1 MELETERPRLSFF
14 RLPVFLALRVRLG
27 RVQEPKRQVAL
38 RPPGLC
44 VCRLGLLA
52 RRHQVHPKS
61 MEWTLLL
68 EVVLRPVDLCVCR
81 LELGEGRRDHPERME
96 WTLLLEIALRPVRL
110 CVYRLGLPARRQV
123 GLGFDSGRPAQI
135 RLSFCPLEAASRAEL
150 LWLLHQL
157 AESLRVARPVF
168 LCALF
173 RALPEMAKPE
183 PLPERN
189 LAMLQHLAEAA
200 DPLCLFVYL
209 VQMVTRKSRAPLKS
223 SGLRRSRA
231 MPDQPRRLAAEYS
244 SGSRS

>member
-27 RVQEPKRQVAL
+27 RVQEPKRQVAH
-38 RPPGLC
+38 RAVGLC
-44 VCRLGLLA
+44 VCRLGLPA
-52 RRHQVHPKS
+52 HRHQIHPQS

-68 EVVLRPVDLCVCR
+68 EVVLRSAGPCVCH
-81 LELGEGRRDHPERME
+81 LGLPEDRQDRPERTE
-96 WTLLLEIALRPVRL
+96 WTLLLEIALRPVGL
-110 CVYRLGLPARRQV
+110 CVYRFGLPARRQV
-123 GLGFDSGRPAQI
+123 GLGFDSGLPAQI

-157 AESLRVARPVF
+157 AESLRVAHPVF

-189 LAMLQHLAEAA
+189 LARLQHLAEAA

-209 VQMVTRKSRAPLKS
+209 VQMVTLKSRAPLKS

-231 MPDQPRRLAAEYS
+231 MPDRPRRLAAECS

>member
-38 RPPGLC
+38 RPAGLC
-44 VCRLGLLA
+44 VCRLGLPA
-52 RRHQVHPKS
+52 RRQVHPQS

-123 GLGFDSGRPAQI
+123 GLGFDSGLPAQI

-231 MPDQPRRLAAEYS
+231 MPDRPRRLAAECS

>member
-14 RLPVFLALRVRLG
+14 RLPVFPG

-38 RPPGLC
+38 RPAGPC
-44 VCRLGLLA
+44 VCRLGLPED
-52 RRHQVHPKS
+52 RQ
-61 MEWTLLL
+61 
-68 EVVLRPVDLCVCR
+68 
-81 LELGEGRRDHPERME
+81 DHPERME
-96 WTLLLEIALRPVRL
+96 WTLLLEIALRPVGL
-110 CVYRLGLPARRQV
+110 CVYRFGLPARRQV
-123 GLGFDSGRPAQI
+123 GLGFDSGLPAQI
-135 RLSFCPLEAASRAEL
+135 RLSFCPLEAGSRAEL

-157 AESLRVARPVF
+157 AESLRVAHPVF

-189 LAMLQHLAEAA
+189 LARLQHLAEAA
-200 DPLCLFVYL
+200 DPPCLFVYL
-209 VQMVTRKSRAPLKS
+209 VQMVTLKSLAPLKS

-231 MPDQPRRLAAEYS
+231 MPDRPRRLVAECS